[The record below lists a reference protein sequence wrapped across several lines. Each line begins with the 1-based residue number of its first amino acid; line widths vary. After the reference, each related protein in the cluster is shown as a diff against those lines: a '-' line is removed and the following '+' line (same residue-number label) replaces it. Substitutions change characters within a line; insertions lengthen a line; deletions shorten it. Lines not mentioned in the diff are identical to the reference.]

1 MRRRQVLG
9 AAAAALAGLAGC
21 ASNAPPTHWYA
32 LRSEPPVAEGQVQ
45 VDAPQR
51 PARAGAAVWEMSGTV
66 RLPGSLDR
74 DTLQLR
80 SGQAGLQ
87 PLAGHRWA
95 EPLRDSVPRL
105 LLQDLARL
113 RGSASVWAAPA
124 PPGVAVTQRLVVELL
139 ALQAD
144 TGGRHL
150 HMHARWWLLDLR
162 STAPGTPAVLTAP
175 LPGEAA
181 FDIPLADTTVDSL
194 AAAHRLALWRLAER
208 IAAPGMPAPS

>member
-1 MRRRQVLG
+1 MRRRQLRG
-9 AAAAALAGLAGC
+9 AAAATLAGC
-21 ASNAPPTHWYA
+21 ASNTPPTHWYA
-32 LRSEPPVAEGQVQ
+32 LRSEPPVAEGPLMAR
-45 VDAPQR
+45 APEAQ
-51 PARAGAAVWEMSGTV
+51 AGAAVWEMAGTV
-66 RLPGSLDR
+66 ALPGGLDR

-87 PLAGHRWA
+87 PLTGHRWA

-113 RGSASVWAAPA
+113 RGSGLVWAAPA

-144 TGGRHL
+144 TGRRQL
-150 HMHARWWLLDLR
+150 HVHARWWLLDLR
-162 STAPGTPAVLTAP
+162 STAPDAATPTAP
-175 LPGEAA
+175 VSPWPGEAA
-181 FDIPLADTTVDSL
+181 FDVALADTTVDTL

-208 IAAPGMPAPS
+208 IAAPDRPSAR